1 MIQKT
6 NVAYLELL
14 THLKRETVK
23 VIFQMIGVTYCLFLL
38 MDATGFENGYP
49 YNTSLCILHVAKTV
63 TLTAVD
69 HSFHTRVHME
79 WPGWVS
85 SYAWCNIFD
94 QKGCVCVQK
103 ARVQVSLL
111 CVMHLW
117 NVFGLS
123 SIGAHKKQYAEVLSC
138 EIVCKMLVAQLL
150 AT

>member
-1 MIQKT
+1 MLKLYRVATKRLETFRMIQKT

-38 MDATGFENGYP
+38 MDATCFENGYP

-79 WPGWVS
+79 
-85 SYAWCNIFD
+85 
-94 QKGCVCVQK
+94 
-103 ARVQVSLL
+103 
-111 CVMHLW
+111 
-117 NVFGLS
+117 
-123 SIGAHKKQYAEVLSC
+123 
-138 EIVCKMLVAQLL
+138 
-150 AT
+150 